1 MDQFPNAEYLHV
13 EHPKMELSTPKW
25 SSTTQCGAQHPNSE
39 LNTPAWSSA
48 PNLELWTPAW
58 SSAPNWEL
66 STQRG
71 ALDLSMDLSTQHGA
85 LDPHMELS
93 TQRRAQHPTLSSSL
107 PQDHLSRQLCRFLS
121 PDLSSFIFQVIGQ
134 KNNNKK
140 RPPKWPHL
148 FTPLFLKFF
157 SVSFCFSCQL
167 FRLLG
172 FS

>member
-1 MDQFPNAEYLHV
+1 MLSIYT
-13 EHPKMELSTPKW
+13 LSTPKW
-25 SSTTQCGAQHPNSE
+25 SSAPQNGVQQLNVEPSTPTVSSTPERGAQHP
-39 LNTPAWSSA
+39 TGSSA
-48 PNLELWTPAW
+48 PNM
-58 SSAPNWEL
+58 EL
-66 STQRG
+66 STQHG
-71 ALDLSMDLSTQHGA
+71 ALDLSMKLSTQHGA

>member
-39 LNTPAWSSA
+39 LNTRAWSSA
-48 PNLELWTPAW
+48 PNLEL
-58 SSAPNWEL
+58 
-66 STQRG
+66 STQLG
-71 ALDLSMDLSTQHGA
+71 ALDLSMELRTQLGA